1 MRRMAERTTTPG
13 GNNEDDENGGVVSA
27 IGPSQQLIASS
38 SSHSVAEEEAPRR
51 SGEFHTLSV
60 SAAFEQIPETEVRLA
75 RFFSAAPSSDDV
87 TEKEANKPELH
98 DHNDEATSYDEE
110 SPPLILSCPRDHQII
125 ETPNTDTG
133 ASIISTNPY
142 TFEETCRLVMELG
155 KAAMK
160 YGATSDGVEHF
171 LAGIM
176 SSFGFIGVFRATQ
189 QEMFCSFARD
199 DNDLGHTT
207 IVVFQAGFNLNK
219 LGLLAEMANR
229 VKSHSMTPA
238 EAARRLEAID
248 TEPDPWGIGALVW
261 SFIAVGAGLAML
273 LEGNWWDV
281 LVGAA
286 NGGIVFLT
294 TYVFDT
300 YIKAPEAKTWVN
312 LVSSFICSTFATFL
326 KALRPEINV
335 TLVTMSGVAI
345 LLPGYNISLG
355 TAELVSNHI
364 ISGSARILNGMVVML
379 WLVLGAW
386 LGKSVA
392 SSIVD
397 IDVVETSDHIPLAW
411 QGLFVPLLFLSIT
424 IAFQVSMRDVP
435 WALLSLAITYLTTL
449 GASLV
454 VEKNLGTFLSALAM
468 TLFAN
473 LWSMYTDRPNT
484 LVLLP
489 SFVLKVSGSIGFL
502 GLVGLV
508 EGERYVGTQQF
519 LEMFLVALLI
529 VAGLFAGNT
538 LFPKRNTL

>member
-1 MRRMAERTTTPG
+1 MRRMAERTATPG
-13 GNNEDDENGGVVSA
+13 GNNRDDENGVVST
-27 IGPSQQLIASS
+27 IEPSKQLIASS
-38 SSHSVAEEEAPRR
+38 SSHSVAEEQTPKR
-51 SGEFHTLSV
+51 SGEYHTLSA
-60 SAAFEQIPETEVRLA
+60 SAAFDQIPEPEVRLA

-300 YIKAPEAKTWVN
+300 YIKAPEAKRWVN
-312 LVSSFICSTFATFL
+312 LVSSFTCSTLATFL

-345 LLPGYNISLG
+345 LLPGYNVSLG

-364 ISGSARILNGMVVML
+364 ISGSTRILNGMVVML

-397 IDVVETSDHIPLAW
+397 IDVVETSDHIPLA
-411 QGLFVPLLFLSIT
+411 
-424 IAFQVSMRDVP
+424 
-435 WALLSLAITYLTTL
+435 
-449 GASLV
+449 
-454 VEKNLGTFLSALAM
+454 
-468 TLFAN
+468 
-473 LWSMYTDRPNT
+473 
-484 LVLLP
+484 
-489 SFVLKVSGSIGFL
+489 
-502 GLVGLV
+502 
-508 EGERYVGTQQF
+508 
-519 LEMFLVALLI
+519 
-529 VAGLFAGNT
+529 
-538 LFPKRNTL
+538 